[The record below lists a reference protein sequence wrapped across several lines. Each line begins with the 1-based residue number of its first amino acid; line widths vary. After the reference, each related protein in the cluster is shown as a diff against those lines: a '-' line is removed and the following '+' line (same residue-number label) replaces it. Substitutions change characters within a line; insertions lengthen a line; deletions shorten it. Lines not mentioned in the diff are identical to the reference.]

1 MNRHPNSGCYEE
13 YLTKCLIKMPMHH
26 KVDTS
31 IATLTTSKQIL
42 ESKKGVVDFI
52 SFFHRE
58 EESSL
63 ATTLDSPLDRFL
75 TDYKKEISN
84 DTLGAEEEGE
94 TKSTYEYYK

>member
-1 MNRHPNSGCYEE
+1 
-13 YLTKCLIKMPMHH
+13 MHH

-52 SFFHRE
+52 SFFHG

-94 TKSTYEYYK
+94 AKSTYEYYK